1 MLVLSVSLVIGAV
14 LAGGCVG
21 EEVLPQIIENIT
33 PQEALSLIQEN
44 QNNPDFVIIDV
55 RTPDKF
61 AQEHIEN
68 AINIEYYSE
77 NFRGE
82 FDKLDRNK
90 TYLIYYQTG
99 TQSRNALDLMSELNF
114 TEVYKIAGGLVQ
126 WKQLGLP
133 TIEIQIIESISPSEA
148 FALIQDNQDNPDFVI
163 IDVRTP
169 DKFAQEHIENAI
181 NLDFRSED
189 FRDEL
194 DKLDKDNTYLV
205 YYTCACGGIDR
216 KTLNIMS
223 ELNFTEVYDVSGGL
237 DEWTEEEL
245 PTIQEIPPQI
255 IKDITPQEAFTLI
268 QENQDNPDFII
279 IDVRT
284 PEEFAEE
291 HIEDAINLDYY
302 SETFQDELDTL
313 DRDTTYLI
321 YCRSGGRSGNALDI
335 MAELDFGEA
344 YNMTGGIIQWV
355 EEELPT
361 IQETPPYISESIT
374 PQEAFD
380 LIQENQ
386 DNPDFVIIDIRTPE
400 EFADGHI
407 ENAINI
413 DYRSGTFRDE
423 LSQLDK
429 NKTYL
434 IYYSCA
440 CGGIDR
446 KTLNIMTELNFSEV
460 YKISGGSDRWK
471 AEGFP
476 TVE

>member
-1 MLVLSVSLVIGAV
+1 MTKKSLKNLMMLVLSVSLVIGVV

-21 EEVLPQIIENIT
+21 KEIETPPQPTPPQINEIEPPAQETPPQIIENIT
-33 PQEALSLIQEN
+33 PQ
-44 QNNPDFVIIDV
+44 
-55 RTPDKF
+55 
-61 AQEHIEN
+61 
-68 AINIEYYSE
+68 
-77 NFRGE
+77 
-82 FDKLDRNK
+82 
-90 TYLIYYQTG
+90 
-99 TQSRNALDLMSELNF
+99 
-114 TEVYKIAGGLVQ
+114 
-126 WKQLGLP
+126 
-133 TIEIQIIESISPSEA
+133 EA

-169 DKFAQEHIENAI
+169 EEFAEEHIEDAI
-181 NLDFRSED
+181 NLDYYSET
-189 FRDEL
+189 FQDEL
-194 DKLDKDNTYLV
+194 DTLDRDTTYLI
-205 YYTCACGGIDR
+205 YCRSGGRSGNALDIMAELDFGEAYNMTGGI
-216 KTLNIMS
+216 IQW
-223 ELNFTEVYDVSGGL
+223 V
-237 DEWTEEEL
+237 EEEL
-245 PTIQEIPPQI
+245 PTIQETPPQI
-255 IKDITPQEAFTLI
+255 IEDITPQEAFALI
-268 QENQDNPDFII
+268 QDNQDNPDFVI

-386 DNPDFVIIDIRTPE
+386 DNLDFVIIDIRTPE

-413 DYRSGTFRDE
+413 DYRSETFRDE

-440 CGGIDR
+440 CGGIDS
-446 KTLNIMTELNFSEV
+446 KTLNMMAELNFREV
-460 YKISGGSDRWK
+460 YKISGGSDQWK
-471 AEGFP
+471 AEGLP
-476 TVE
+476 TTK